1 MLPSVDDLI
10 RSEIGQSL
18 ITSLGRRRL
27 TVVSR
32 VVIDEL
38 REDLKGRKS
47 AELSKESLLDEAGSL
62 LMKRWSETQMTG
74 VRRVIN
80 ATGVIIHTNLGRA
93 PLSEPARV
101 ALLGA
106 SSYCSVE
113 YDLRTGERGI
123 RGVRVE
129 EMLCELT
136 DAEGAL
142 VVNNCAAAAYLV
154 LTAFASGREVVI
166 SRGELVEIGGEFRV
180 PDVLARSGADLKE
193 VGTTNRTK
201 LADYEN
207 AISDKTSMIL
217 RVHPSNYRIVGF
229 TKAPSL
235 DELADLAHR
244 KGVMIYE
251 DAGSGAVSD
260 LNSISLGDE
269 PVIKES
275 IEAGAD
281 VVTFSG
287 DKLLGGPQAGIIV
300 GRSSVIEKLKKDPL
314 YRALRVS
321 KLIYAALEATL
332 ESHLRGDAS
341 KSIPVLRMA
350 GMEAEQITSRSSAFI
365 KKTPNQRLRLELIE
379 GKSAIGGGSAPLV
392 YPATTLIAIE
402 HNDRSA
408 SELEAKLRENDP
420 PVISRILDDKVV
432 IDLRTVSESEET
444 ELAAAI
450 EQL

>member
-1 MLPSVDDLI
+1 MGQGLI
-10 RSEIGQSL
+10 AL
-18 ITSLGRRRL
+18 LGSRRL
-27 TVVSR
+27 TGLSR

-38 REDLKGRKS
+38 REDLKSREADG
-47 AELSKESLLDEAGSL
+47 LSKESLLDEAGSL
-62 LMKRWSETQMTG
+62 LRKRWSEAQMLG

-80 ATGVIIHTNLGRA
+80 ATGVMIHTNLGRA
-93 PLSEPARV
+93 PLSEAARD
-101 ALLGA
+101 ALLNAAG
-106 SSYCSVE
+106 YCTVE

-123 RGVRVE
+123 RGVRAE
-129 EMLCELT
+129 AMLCELT
-136 DAEGAL
+136 GAEGAL

-154 LTAFASGREVVI
+154 LTTFASGREVVI

-180 PDVLARSGADLKE
+180 PDVLARSGAALTE

-201 LADYEN
+201 LDDYEN
-207 AISDKTSMIL
+207 AITDKTSMIL
-217 RVHPSNYRIVGF
+217 KVHPSNYRIVGF

-235 DELADLAHR
+235 EELADLAHR

-251 DAGSGAVSD
+251 DAGSGVVSD
-260 LNSISLGDE
+260 LSSIGLSDE
-269 PVIKES
+269 PVISQS
-275 IEAGAD
+275 IGADAD

-300 GRSSVIEKLKKDPL
+300 GRSSVTEKLRKDPL

-341 KSIPVLRMA
+341 RNIPVLRMA
-350 GMEAEQITSRSSAFI
+350 RMEAEQITNRSSAFI
-365 KKTPNQRLRLELIE
+365 KRVANQNIRLELIE

-392 YPATTLIAIE
+392 HPATTLIAIE
-402 HNDRSA
+402 HHDLSA
-408 SELEAKLRENDP
+408 FEVEARLRENNP
-420 PVISRILDDKVV
+420 PAIARILNDRVM
-432 IDLRTVSESEET
+432 IDLRTVSEMEET

-450 EQL
+450 DQL